1 VERRPTWAPE
11 DVDVERP
18 SIARVYD
25 YYLGGSHNFAVDR
38 AFADRVLRLVPGT
51 TTAAQANRA
60 FLRRAV
66 RHLCEIGIRQFIDL
80 GSGIP
85 TVGNVHEVAHSV
97 DPTAKVVYVD
107 IDPVAYAHSR
117 AILADNPHA
126 TVIRA
131 DLRQPAEVLAD
142 PQLREQIDFDR
153 PVGVLLVSVLHF
165 VSDEERPAD
174 IVTGYASATVP
185 GSHLVISHA
194 SVEGTTEASSEALD
208 LYKRSSTK
216 VVTRTAKE
224 VAGLVG
230 GLSLVDPGVVQ
241 LTQWRPESPDE
252 ITSWEEIPVLAAVA
266 RRE

>member
-1 VERRPTWAPE
+1 VERPTWAPE

-18 SIARVYD
+18 SVARVYD

-38 AFADRVLRLVPGT
+38 AFAERVLRVMPGT

-66 RHLCEIGIRQFIDL
+66 RYLCGLGIRQFIDL

-85 TVGNVHEVAHSV
+85 TVGNVHEVAHGI
-97 DPTAKVVYVD
+97 DPATTVVYVD

-126 TVIRA
+126 TVIRG

-142 PQLREQIDFDR
+142 PRLRAHVDFEK
-153 PVGVLLVSVLHF
+153 PIGILLVSVLHF

-174 IVTGYASATVP
+174 IVAGYASATVP
-185 GSHLVISHA
+185 GSHVVISHA
-194 SVEGTTEASSEALD
+194 SVEGTTEASSEALN
-208 LYKRSSTK
+208 LYRRSSTT
-216 VVTRTAKE
+216 VVTRSLE
-224 VAGLVG
+224 EVSGLVAGLG
-230 GLSLVDPGVVQ
+230 PVDPGVVQ

-252 ITSWEEIPVLAAVA
+252 TRSLQEIPVLAVVA
-266 RRE
+266 RRD